1 MEPVVRTIYGAYL
14 QTCKLLEANFQVLP
28 NSTLN
33 QKFNIFPSEMP
44 LANQYPRL
52 RYIAIGNMGST
63 YDTLSNNQIVVNPIP
78 HQPRHASLY
87 NHIPFIVRPIN
98 NDLTATQRANYRLRE
113 IRTIGN
119 DTYVIYWLKAIDLSS
134 LQVQTEL
141 RNVQNSVVTTTPFT
155 PSPQDL
161 NNPQPP
167 TQTSHNFNDP
177 DGDYLVA
184 SARLTFSLNQNEVQ
198 EIIDAVNLLFGDPRL
213 AIINE
218 IALVTGIDRQLT
230 VSNTTYTEVVCAQIS
245 AFISQFHALT
255 VNTTQVN
262 IELDVGSVEPLF
274 D

>member
-1 MEPVVRTIYGAYL
+1 
-14 QTCKLLEANFQVLP
+14 
-28 NSTLN
+28 
-33 QKFNIFPSEMP
+33 
-44 LANQYPRL
+44 
-52 RYIAIGNMGST
+52 
-63 YDTLSNNQIVVNPIP
+63 
-78 HQPRHASLY
+78 
-87 NHIPFIVRPIN
+87 
-98 NDLTATQRANYRLRE
+98 
-113 IRTIGN
+113 
-119 DTYVIYWLKAIDLSS
+119 
-134 LQVQTEL
+134 
-141 RNVQNSVVTTTPFT
+141 FT

-230 VSNTTYTEVVCAQIS
+230 VSSTTYTEAVCAQIS